1 MVCRSNKTVIGCRVS
16 FFSQQATRISFAIV
30 AIALT
35 SLTWSSVAQEKLGIL
50 LDVSPEMG
58 FLVPQVRKE
67 VRLLNESL
75 AAVGREPIPLREFA
89 GANLD
94 QEGSLSV
101 PARINALYQ
110 LRDFYETENLQGIY
124 WITSLRGQQSGAGFF
139 QLQEMLKAENR
150 RLVIRNAW
158 QEQVVAGRLWAASPT
173 DPYADPLH
181 EKHLGDDWFEVA
193 EAGNGTIIRSWILPP
208 VEFRPFF
215 GAPLWITDRTMIRL
229 LGSSDRKIS
238 MDVSW
243 RTDLHQTFGLFFSP
257 AEETWPER
265 VIGRQ
270 WMEKTALVPFL
281 DDESREQRNE
291 ALYAE
296 LAARDSIAADLDRIP
311 AKKLGVLF
319 AFGYRQRD
327 IEGFRAHTN
336 RPIRDWR
343 TQYFTDL
350 THIVAET
357 REQTQV
363 DAHRT
368 ERIYQEEL
376 LALKGRGSHDAR
388 PEAFAAR
395 IAELVRVHQV
405 DALYLFTNG
414 YTGDGDFGE
423 FKIAEPAI
431 AQIIREA
438 GVNLYVRVPFEFG
451 IPPLSLQQ
459 LALASGGAVFQGT
472 ASDPNWK
479 IATPA
484 AEWPEIPAAKTNER

>member
-16 FFSQQATRISFAIV
+16 FFSQQATRVSFAIV
-30 AIALT
+30 AITLT
-35 SLTWSSVAQEKLGIL
+35 QLPWSSVAQEKLGLL

-75 AAVGREPIPLREFA
+75 AAAGREPVPLREFA
-89 GANLD
+89 GASLD

-110 LRDFYETENLQGIY
+110 LRDFYESENLHGIY
-124 WITSLRGQQSGAGFF
+124 WITSLQGQQSGAGFF

-158 QEQVVAGRLWAASPT
+158 QEQVLAGRLWAASPP

-193 EAGNGTIIRSWILPP
+193 EAGNGTIIRSWMLPP
-208 VEFRPFF
+208 VEFRPRF
-215 GAPLWITDRTMIRL
+215 GAPLWLTDRTMLRL
-229 LGSSDRKIS
+229 LGASDRRIG

-243 RTDLHQTFGLFFSP
+243 RTDLHQAFGLHFSP
-257 AEETWPER
+257 TEEIWPER

-270 WMEKTALVPFL
+270 WLEKTALVPFL
-281 DDESREQRNE
+281 EDESRESRNQ
-291 ALYAE
+291 ALFEE

-319 AFGYRQRD
+319 AFGFRQRD

-336 RPIRDWR
+336 RPIRDWK

-350 THIVAET
+350 TRIVTET
-357 REQTQV
+357 REQARA
-363 DAHRT
+363 DADRADRVHL
-368 ERIYQEEL
+368 EEL
-376 LALKGRGSHDAR
+376 LSLKGRGSHDAR

-414 YTGDGDFGE
+414 YTGDGEFGE
-423 FKIAEPAI
+423 FKIAEPVI
-431 AQIIREA
+431 ARILREA

-459 LALASGGAVFQGT
+459 LALASGGAVFQGS
-472 ASDPNWK
+472 ADDPDWK
-479 IATPA
+479 MATPA
-484 AEWPEIPAAKTNER
+484 AEWPEIPGTETTER

>member
-16 FFSQQATRISFAIV
+16 FFSQQTARISFAVV

-35 SLTWSSVAQEKLGIL
+35 SLTKSSVAQEKLGIL

-58 FLVPQVRKE
+58 FLVPQIRKE
-67 VRLLNESL
+67 VRHLNESL
-75 AAVGREPIPLREFA
+75 AAAGREPIPLREFA
-89 GANLD
+89 GASLD

-101 PARINALYQ
+101 PSRINALYQ
-110 LRDFYETENLQGIY
+110 LRDFYESENLQGIY

-158 QEQVVAGRLWAASPT
+158 QEQVVAGRLWAASPP
-173 DPYADPLH
+173 DPYTDPLH

-193 EAGNGTIIRSWILPP
+193 EAGNGTIIRSWILTP

-229 LGSSDRKIS
+229 LGSTDRIS

-243 RTDLHQTFGLFFSP
+243 RTDLHQTFGLYFSP
-257 AEETWPER
+257 TEETWPER

-270 WMEKTALVPFL
+270 WLEKTALVPFL
-281 DDESREQRNE
+281 GDESRESRNE
-291 ALYAE
+291 ALYQQ
-296 LAARDSIAADLDRIP
+296 LAARDSIGADLDRIP

-327 IEGFRAHTN
+327 IEGFQARPD

-343 TQYFTDL
+343 TQYFADL
-350 THIVAET
+350 TRIVAET
-357 REQTQV
+357 RAQTKV
-363 DAHRT
+363 DPDRT
-368 ERIYQEEL
+368 DRIYQEEL
-376 LALKGRGSHDAR
+376 LALKGRGVHDAR

-395 IAELVRVHQV
+395 IAELVRVHEV

-414 YTGDGDFGE
+414 YTGDGDYSE

-438 GVNLYVRVPFEFG
+438 GVNLYARVPFEFG

-472 ASDPNWK
+472 ADDPDWK

-484 AEWPEIPAAKTNER
+484 AEWPENPDAETAER